1 MNNYYDFTARE
12 KVIGWCQLIGISA
25 FIIWVLYAMLLTA
38 PAGMIVMGGLIWW
51 GMFAFETAFNGGQT
65 DIESLFGYVRDD
77 FKNNYGSEA
86 WQHRMKLSNG
96 NEEWAEMYPG
106 KIHCITTHVIIP
118 LAPLII
124 WMV

>member
-1 MNNYYDFTARE
+1 MKLSDYTLRE
-12 KVIGWCQLIGISA
+12 HVIGWSQLIGLGA
-25 FIIWVLYAMLLTA
+25 FIIWALCAMLLTA

-51 GMFAFETAFNGGQT
+51 GLFATETAFNGGKT

-77 FKNNYGSEA
+77 FKNNFGSGA
-86 WQHRMKLSNG
+86 WEHRMKLSNG
-96 NEEWAEMYPG
+96 NEEWAKMYPG